1 MAKDVELTIV
11 LPAKTYLQERVGSVI
26 IPAVRADIDILPDR
40 APSVFALDFGLL
52 QLLNENGSVKNKY
65 FIQSG
70 MAEVVDNKCKIMTQG
85 IIPADISVFDAKKKL
100 DEAEHEQMKI
110 FYQMIIDYQRGVRRR
125 YLRTL
130 QLFSK
135 KLKKKKSLKAQ
146 KEDNTSKGV

>member
-52 QLLNENGSVKNKY
+52 QLLNENGSIKNKY